1 MNGDTLM
8 RMHGLAPATL
18 ANMQRSG
25 RGILAD
31 LPRQRGVYTLADS
44 LLIMVYQELEAIFGT
59 TSDRPAM
66 IVRELRP
73 RLQTMA
79 ATGAVPNRFKIRSES
94 DGSEF
99 MVSIPGYELLERA
112 RQRMEEA
119 SMTAA

>member
-1 MNGDTLM
+1 M